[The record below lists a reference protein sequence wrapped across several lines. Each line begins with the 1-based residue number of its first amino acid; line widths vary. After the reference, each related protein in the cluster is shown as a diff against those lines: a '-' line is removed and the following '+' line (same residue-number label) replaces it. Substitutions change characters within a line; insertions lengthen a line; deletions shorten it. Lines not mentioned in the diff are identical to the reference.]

1 MVHTMV
7 YAKFIYRLL
16 VSSALCLEHVETL
29 LRLLGPGWAPGTGT
43 LGLGAGT
50 VSGAAKAEKRPYEP
64 CGSS

>member
-1 MVHTMV
+1 MV

-16 VSSALCLEHVETL
+16 VSSSLCLEHVETL